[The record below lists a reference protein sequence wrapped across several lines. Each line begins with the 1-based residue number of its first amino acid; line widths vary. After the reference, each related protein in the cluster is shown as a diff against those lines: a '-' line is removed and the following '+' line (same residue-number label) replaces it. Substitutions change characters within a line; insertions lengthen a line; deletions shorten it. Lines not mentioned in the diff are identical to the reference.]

1 MREGLLISTEDI
13 LEQTAKQDPWAG
25 LGMTFEELASKVEGL
40 ENDNE
45 ELAAGADGMMESYR
59 RRLVDAAAGA

>member
-1 MREGLLISTEDI
+1 
-13 LEQTAKQDPWAG
+13 
-25 LGMTFEELASKVEGL
+25 MTFEELASKVEGL

-59 RRLVDAAAGA
+59 QRLVDAAAGA